1 MLKKIFK
8 RNKKGL
14 KRKKSKNKKSNK
26 LNISSDNLDTNM
38 NTYSFIESGPNVVE
52 DEDEDDIDLPKLNFT
67 CILNNPLED
76 TNNTSIFG
84 QLLMRFQ
91 EDQRIVTEEERIK
104 KEGYKFDLIDI
115 IQDKRTSLSHNNSF
129 VMENKIL
136 KKLEKEGEEEE
147 EELDDILNDLEQ
159 LENIFSGKKSLEQCI
174 KETNEEL
181 YKNKK
186 TFKLKKFVDLSYNNY
201 IAKIKHEYLMYR
213 DYHKNNIMK
222 KIILDDLINNNINN
236 VKVIKK
242 EEIMKTVNNYR
253 ASLTKSMALID
264 NEYKVD
270 TKNYKLNE
278 NLLNMGIEQILTSTT
293 KMIEQKG
300 IIELEAEKSNINY
313 DIIKNFFENNYPKL
327 ISEVS
332 NVHFKIS
339 DLIEKKN
346 SLKTKFLDATQKLIL
361 MKLKRQNL
369 LKLNDIYKKMI
380 EANCDKVENIKE
392 IIEIR
397 DMRQK
402 LKNVPNIGLNIIKKI
417 NEELDNRETNKNLE
431 NINKITTLIKNE
443 INNCFDI
450 ETYINNATEE
460 EEEEYEDDD
469 MDIENN
475 PKRKYN
481 YKYYDCNEKLFKKI
495 FKYKGFKEIIF
506 LIINPMDEDFI
517 KEKIYSLLELAENK
531 DEFMQKVSNV
541 LLSSI
546 EQVLLTTLGKILPL
560 KNMNEILFMFY
571 IGKMSQ
577 VLVNSANKMFNEKDK
592 EKIISDVNNSLFDIM
607 DKNLSFIIDD
617 IPSYNQ
623 NIDKFIH
630 KNKILKEVY
639 AQIPIFLQNKNF
651 SEKIDNYEINF
662 VEFYGKGRGQRVKD
676 ELNCDDLRNLD
687 SFSYDYQKLINV
699 IFSFNNEC
707 IDKEEQKKIEDL
719 NKNILLGIDLNV
731 KKIDPKEINT
741 IEIPK
746 ISEGK
751 SNKKKCKLM
760 TTSLGLITDSVYTI
774 KMLLFFDKKNYNLIF
789 SNLSEIFKNFVNLSH
804 DILSEAKGQV
814 KKITQNELASSYS
827 SVYVIRE
834 ITANFLLF
842 LNISKDIN
850 DETKAKYNDLET
862 SCKEYLE
869 KNLLK
874 LNNMIQNGINAS
886 PLDEFKKII
895 TAEKYP
901 IVDKA
906 RNQFAISLVKMI
918 ASVHK
923 PLKNC
928 YEDKDISKLILD
940 NLNYFNNEVE
950 KLLEKKE
957 LNDDNEKDQFRKD
970 FVFIRKNIDN
980 GIDDI
985 DFKGFKKKMTAFSK
999 KYPTKEKEKGE

>member
-14 KRKKSKNKKSNK
+14 KRKKSKNKKTNK
-26 LNISSDNLDTNM
+26 LNISSDNLETNM

-67 CILNNPLED
+67 CILNNPLEE

-136 KKLEKEGEEEE
+136 KKLEKDGEEEE

-201 IAKIKHEYLMYR
+201 IAKIKHEYLIYR
-213 DYHKNNIMK
+213 DYHKSNIMK

-242 EEIMKTVNNYR
+242 EEIMKTVNSYR
-253 ASLTKSMALID
+253 ASLTKSMALVD

-369 LKLNDIYKKMI
+369 LKLNDIYKKML

-402 LKNVPNIGLNIIKKI
+402 LKNVPNIGLNIVKKI

-481 YKYYDCNEKLFKKI
+481 FKYYDFNEKLFKKI

-531 DEFMQKVSNV
+531 VEFMQKVSSV

-577 VLVNSANKMFNEKDK
+577 ILVNSANKMFNEKDK

-623 NIDKFIH
+623 NIDKFIY

-707 IDKEEQKKIEDL
+707 IDKDEQKKIEDL

-751 SNKKKCKLM
+751 NNKKKCKLM

-789 SNLSEIFKNFVNLSH
+789 SNLSEIFKNFVDLSH

-834 ITANFLLF
+834 ITANILLF
-842 LNISKDIN
+842 LNTSKDIN
-850 DETKAKYNDLET
+850 DEIKTKYNDLET
-862 SCKEYLE
+862 SCKEYLD

-886 PLDEFKKII
+886 PLEEFKKII

-985 DFKGFKKKMTAFSK
+985 DFKGFKKKITAFSK

>member
-1 MLKKIFK
+1 
-8 RNKKGL
+8 
-14 KRKKSKNKKSNK
+14 
-26 LNISSDNLDTNM
+26 
-38 NTYSFIESGPNVVE
+38 
-52 DEDEDDIDLPKLNFT
+52 
-67 CILNNPLED
+67 
-76 TNNTSIFG
+76 
-84 QLLMRFQ
+84 
-91 EDQRIVTEEERIK
+91 
-104 KEGYKFDLIDI
+104 
-115 IQDKRTSLSHNNSF
+115 
-129 VMENKIL
+129 
-136 KKLEKEGEEEE
+136 
-147 EELDDILNDLEQ
+147 
-159 LENIFSGKKSLEQCI
+159 
-174 KETNEEL
+174 
-181 YKNKK
+181 
-186 TFKLKKFVDLSYNNY
+186 
-201 IAKIKHEYLMYR
+201 
-213 DYHKNNIMK
+213 
-222 KIILDDLINNNINN
+222 
-236 VKVIKK
+236 
-242 EEIMKTVNNYR
+242 
-253 ASLTKSMALID
+253 
-264 NEYKVD
+264 
-270 TKNYKLNE
+270 
-278 NLLNMGIEQILTSTT
+278 
-293 KMIEQKG
+293 
-300 IIELEAEKSNINY
+300 
-313 DIIKNFFENNYPKL
+313 
-327 ISEVS
+327 
-332 NVHFKIS
+332 
-339 DLIEKKN
+339 
-346 SLKTKFLDATQKLIL
+346 
-361 MKLKRQNL
+361 
-369 LKLNDIYKKMI
+369 
-380 EANCDKVENIKE
+380 
-392 IIEIR
+392 
-397 DMRQK
+397 
-402 LKNVPNIGLNIIKKI
+402 
-417 NEELDNRETNKNLE
+417 
-431 NINKITTLIKNE
+431 
-443 INNCFDI
+443 
-450 ETYINNATEE
+450 
-460 EEEEYEDDD
+460 
-469 MDIENN
+469 
-475 PKRKYN
+475 
-481 YKYYDCNEKLFKKI
+481 
-495 FKYKGFKEIIF
+495 
-506 LIINPMDEDFI
+506 
-517 KEKIYSLLELAENK
+517 
-531 DEFMQKVSNV
+531 MQKVSSV

-623 NIDKFIH
+623 NIDKFIY

-842 LNISKDIN
+842 LNTSKDIN
-850 DETKAKYNDLET
+850 DEIKTKYNDLET
-862 SCKEYLE
+862 SCKEYLD

-895 TAEKYP
+895 TAEKYS

-906 RNQFAISLVKMI
+906 HNQFAISLVKMI
-918 ASVHK
+918 ESVHK

-980 GIDDI
+980 GIEDI
-985 DFKGFKKKMTAFSK
+985 DFKGFKKKITAFSK
-999 KYPTKEKEKGE
+999 KYRQKRRGKGNK

>member
-14 KRKKSKNKKSNK
+14 KRKKSKNKKTNK
-26 LNISSDNLDTNM
+26 LNISSDNLETNM

-67 CILNNPLED
+67 CILNNPLEE

-136 KKLEKEGEEEE
+136 KKLEKDGEEEE

-201 IAKIKHEYLMYR
+201 IAKIKHEYLIYR
-213 DYHKNNIMK
+213 DYHKSNIMK

-242 EEIMKTVNNYR
+242 EEIMKTVNSYR
-253 ASLTKSMALID
+253 ASLTKSMALVD

-369 LKLNDIYKKMI
+369 LKLNDIYKKML

-402 LKNVPNIGLNIIKKI
+402 LKNVPNIGLNIVKKI

-481 YKYYDCNEKLFKKI
+481 FKYYDFNEKLFKKI

-531 DEFMQKVSNV
+531 VEFMQKVSSV

-577 VLVNSANKMFNEKDK
+577 ILVNSANKMFNEKDK

-623 NIDKFIH
+623 NIDKFIY

-707 IDKEEQKKIEDL
+707 IDKDEQKKIEDL

-751 SNKKKCKLM
+751 NNKKKCKLM

-789 SNLSEIFKNFVNLSH
+789 SNLSEIFKNFVDLSH

-834 ITANFLLF
+834 ITANILLF
-842 LNISKDIN
+842 LNTSKDIN
-850 DETKAKYNDLET
+850 EETKTKYNDLET
-862 SCKEYLE
+862 SCKEYLD

-886 PLDEFKKII
+886 PLEEFKKII

-985 DFKGFKKKMTAFSK
+985 DFKGFKKKITAFSK

>member
-14 KRKKSKNKKSNK
+14 KKKKSKNKKSNK
-26 LNISSDNLDTNM
+26 LNISSDNLETNI
-38 NTYSFIESGPNVVE
+38 NTYSFIESGPNVND
-52 DEDEDDIDLPKLNFT
+52 DEDDDDIDLPKLNFT

-91 EDQRIVTEEERIK
+91 EDQRVVTEEERMK

-115 IQDKRTSLSHNNSF
+115 IQDKKISLSHNNSF

-159 LENIFSGKKSLEQCI
+159 LENIFSPKKTLEQCV

-201 IAKIKHEYLMYR
+201 IAKIKHEYLIYR
-213 DYHKNNIMK
+213 DYHKTNIMK
-222 KIILDDLINNNINN
+222 NLLLDDLINNDVNNI
-236 VKVIKK
+236 KTIKK
-242 EEIMKTVNNYR
+242 EEIMKTVNTYR

-264 NEYKVD
+264 KEYKVD
-270 TKNYKLNE
+270 TKNFKINE
-278 NLLNMGIEQILTSTT
+278 NFLNMDINQILNITT
-293 KMIEQKG
+293 KIIEQKG

-313 DIIKNFFENNYPKL
+313 DIIKNFFQNNYPKL
-327 ISEVS
+327 INEVS

-346 SLKTKFLDATQKLIL
+346 CLKTKFLDATQKLIL

-369 LKLNDIYKKMI
+369 LKLNDIYKKMV
-380 EANCDKVENIKE
+380 EANCNKVENIKE

-402 LKNVPNIGLNIIKKI
+402 LKNVPNIGLNIIRKI
-417 NEELDNRETNKNLE
+417 NEELDNRENNKNME

-450 ETYINNATEE
+450 ETYVNNATEE
-460 EEEEYEDDD
+460 EEEEDEDDD
-469 MDIENN
+469 DIENN
-475 PKRKYN
+475 PRRKYN
-481 YKYYDCNEKLFKKI
+481 YKYYDFNEKLFKKI

-531 DEFMQKVSNV
+531 TEFMQKVSSV

-560 KNMNEILFMFY
+560 KNLNEILFLFY

-577 VLVNSANKMFNEKDK
+577 ILVNSINKMFNENDK
-592 EKIISDVNNSLFDIM
+592 EKIISEVNNSLFDII

-617 IPSYNQ
+617 ISSYNQ
-623 NIDKFIH
+623 NIDKFIN
-630 KNKILKEVY
+630 KNRILKEVY
-639 AQIPIFLQNKNF
+639 TQIPIFLQNKNF
-651 SEKIDNYEINF
+651 YHKIENYEINF
-662 VEFYGKGRGQRVKD
+662 IETFGKDRSQKVKD

-687 SFSYDYQKLINV
+687 NFSYDYQKLINV
-699 IFSFNNEC
+699 IFSFNNES
-707 IDKEEQKKIEDL
+707 INKEEEKKIEDL
-719 NKNILLGIDLNV
+719 NKNIILNIDLNV
-731 KKIDPKEINT
+731 KKIDPKEINM

-751 SNKKKCKLM
+751 NNKKKCKLM
-760 TTSLGLITDSVYTI
+760 TTTLSLITDSVYAI
-774 KMLLFFDKKNYNLIF
+774 KMILFFDKKNYNIIF
-789 SNLSEIFKNFVNLSH
+789 SNLSKIFKNFVDLSN
-804 DILSEAKGQV
+804 DILNETNGQK

-827 SVYVIRE
+827 SIYIIRE
-834 ITANFLLF
+834 IISNFLIF
-842 LNISKDIN
+842 INASNDVN
-850 DETKAKYNDLET
+850 DEIKNKYKELES
-862 SCKEYLE
+862 SCKDYLDN
-869 KNLLK
+869 NLLK

-886 PLDEFKKII
+886 PLEEFKKII

-906 RNQFAISLVKMI
+906 RNQFALSLVKMI

-957 LNDDNEKDQFRKD
+957 MTDDNEKEQFRKD

-985 DFKGFKKKMTAFSK
+985 DFKGFKKKILAFSK
-999 KYPTKEKEKGE
+999 KYPTKEKGE

>member
-1 MLKKIFK
+1 
-8 RNKKGL
+8 
-14 KRKKSKNKKSNK
+14 
-26 LNISSDNLDTNM
+26 M

-67 CILNNPLED
+67 CILNNPLEE

-136 KKLEKEGEEEE
+136 KKLEKDGEEEE

-201 IAKIKHEYLMYR
+201 IAKIKHEYLIYR
-213 DYHKNNIMK
+213 DYHKSNIMK

-242 EEIMKTVNNYR
+242 EEIMKTVNSYR

-369 LKLNDIYKKMI
+369 LKLNDIYKKML

-402 LKNVPNIGLNIIKKI
+402 LKNVPNIGLNIVKKI

-481 YKYYDCNEKLFKKI
+481 FKYYDFNEKLFKKI

-531 DEFMQKVSNV
+531 VEFMQKVSSV

-577 VLVNSANKMFNEKDK
+577 ILVNSANKMFNEKDK

-623 NIDKFIH
+623 NIDKFIY

-707 IDKEEQKKIEDL
+707 IDKDEQKKIEDL

-751 SNKKKCKLM
+751 NNKKKCKLM

-789 SNLSEIFKNFVNLSH
+789 SNLSEIFKNFVDLSH

-834 ITANFLLF
+834 ITANILLF
-842 LNISKDIN
+842 LNTSKDIN
-850 DETKAKYNDLET
+850 DEIKTKYNDLET
-862 SCKEYLE
+862 SCKEYLD

-886 PLDEFKKII
+886 PLEEFKKII

-985 DFKGFKKKMTAFSK
+985 DFKGFKKKITAFSK

>member
-1 MLKKIFK
+1 
-8 RNKKGL
+8 
-14 KRKKSKNKKSNK
+14 
-26 LNISSDNLDTNM
+26 
-38 NTYSFIESGPNVVE
+38 
-52 DEDEDDIDLPKLNFT
+52 
-67 CILNNPLED
+67 
-76 TNNTSIFG
+76 
-84 QLLMRFQ
+84 
-91 EDQRIVTEEERIK
+91 
-104 KEGYKFDLIDI
+104 
-115 IQDKRTSLSHNNSF
+115 
-129 VMENKIL
+129 
-136 KKLEKEGEEEE
+136 
-147 EELDDILNDLEQ
+147 
-159 LENIFSGKKSLEQCI
+159 
-174 KETNEEL
+174 
-181 YKNKK
+181 
-186 TFKLKKFVDLSYNNY
+186 
-201 IAKIKHEYLMYR
+201 
-213 DYHKNNIMK
+213 
-222 KIILDDLINNNINN
+222 
-236 VKVIKK
+236 
-242 EEIMKTVNNYR
+242 
-253 ASLTKSMALID
+253 
-264 NEYKVD
+264 
-270 TKNYKLNE
+270 
-278 NLLNMGIEQILTSTT
+278 
-293 KMIEQKG
+293 
-300 IIELEAEKSNINY
+300 
-313 DIIKNFFENNYPKL
+313 
-327 ISEVS
+327 
-332 NVHFKIS
+332 
-339 DLIEKKN
+339 
-346 SLKTKFLDATQKLIL
+346 
-361 MKLKRQNL
+361 
-369 LKLNDIYKKMI
+369 
-380 EANCDKVENIKE
+380 
-392 IIEIR
+392 
-397 DMRQK
+397 
-402 LKNVPNIGLNIIKKI
+402 
-417 NEELDNRETNKNLE
+417 
-431 NINKITTLIKNE
+431 
-443 INNCFDI
+443 
-450 ETYINNATEE
+450 
-460 EEEEYEDDD
+460 
-469 MDIENN
+469 
-475 PKRKYN
+475 
-481 YKYYDCNEKLFKKI
+481 
-495 FKYKGFKEIIF
+495 
-506 LIINPMDEDFI
+506 
-517 KEKIYSLLELAENK
+517 
-531 DEFMQKVSNV
+531 
-541 LLSSI
+541 
-546 EQVLLTTLGKILPL
+546 
-560 KNMNEILFMFY
+560 MNEILFMFY

-577 VLVNSANKMFNEKDK
+577 VLVNSVNKMFNEKDK

-699 IFSFNNEC
+699 IFSFNNEWV
-707 IDKEEQKKIEDL
+707 DKDEQKKIEDL
-719 NKNILLGIDLNV
+719 NKNIVLGIDLNV

-751 SNKKKCKLM
+751 NNKKKCKLM

-789 SNLSEIFKNFVNLSH
+789 SNLSEIFKNFVDLSH

>member
-14 KRKKSKNKKSNK
+14 KRKKSKNKKTNK
-26 LNISSDNLDTNM
+26 LNISSDNLETNM
-38 NTYSFIESGPNVVE
+38 NTYSFIESGPNVVD

-67 CILNNPLED
+67 CILNNPLEE

-136 KKLEKEGEEEE
+136 KKLEKDGEEEE

-201 IAKIKHEYLMYR
+201 IAKIKHEYLIYR
-213 DYHKNNIMK
+213 DYHKSNIMK

-242 EEIMKTVNNYR
+242 EEIMKTVNSYR

-369 LKLNDIYKKMI
+369 LKLNDIYKKML

-402 LKNVPNIGLNIIKKI
+402 LKNVPNIGLNIVKKI

-481 YKYYDCNEKLFKKI
+481 FKYYDFNEKLFKKI

-531 DEFMQKVSNV
+531 VEFMQKVSSV

-577 VLVNSANKMFNEKDK
+577 ILVNSANKMFNEKDK

-623 NIDKFIH
+623 NIDKFIY

-707 IDKEEQKKIEDL
+707 IDKDEQKKIEDL

-751 SNKKKCKLM
+751 NNKKKCKLM

-789 SNLSEIFKNFVNLSH
+789 SNLSEIFKNFVDLSH

-834 ITANFLLF
+834 ITANILLF
-842 LNISKDIN
+842 LNTSKDIN
-850 DETKAKYNDLET
+850 DEIKTKYNDLET
-862 SCKEYLE
+862 SCKEYLD

-886 PLDEFKKII
+886 PLEEFKKII

-985 DFKGFKKKMTAFSK
+985 DFKGFKKKITAFSK